1 LAVSS
6 DRRYKISS
14 KMARSPLLCPE
25 GERGGE
31 NRSADFARA
40 NKQAGKMLLNIVG
53 LRQRAISGVMSAL
66 AVMSVVPIAFAGDC
80 KSSKDALGTARV
92 VALDPAGLPQVGTLQ
107 YPQTVPLKNHEVVLT
122 FDDGPAPSSTPE
134 VLDALAAQCVKANFF
149 VVGEHARAAPEL
161 VRREFDEGHT
171 VGTHSQTHAD
181 LAKLSLA
188 DAQNEVQDGIESA
201 NFALKPSATAAPFFR
216 APYLST
222 TPSIDNYLAKA
233 GLMLWSIDVDPE
245 DWRPLT
251 PDEVVSRI
259 MTRLELKGSGIIL
272 MHDVQSHTAAAIS
285 QLLHELKTRDYNVVH
300 VIYGSAKEAAAL
312 PQ

>member
-1 LAVSS
+1 MPLNMAV
-6 DRRYKISS
+6 
-14 KMARSPLLCPE
+14 P
-25 GERGGE
+25 
-31 NRSADFARA
+31 
-40 NKQAGKMLLNIVG
+40 
-53 LRQRAISGVMSAL
+53 RQRAISAVMSAF
-66 AVMSVVPIAFAGDC
+66 AVMAVAPVAFAGDC
-80 KSSKDALGTARV
+80 EGNKDALGTARV
-92 VALDPAGLPQVGTLQ
+92 MALDPAGLPQVGTVQ
-107 YPQTVPLKNHEVVLT
+107 YPQTVPLRDHEVVLT

-188 DAQNEVQDGIESA
+188 DAQREVQDGIESA
-201 NFALKPSATAAPFFR
+201 NFALKPSAMAAPFFR

-222 TPSIDNYLAKA
+222 TPSIENYLAKA

-245 DWRPLT
+245 DWRPLI
-251 PDEVVSRI
+251 PGEVVSRI
-259 MTRLELKGSGIIL
+259 ISRLEQRGSGIIL
-272 MHDVQSHTAAAIS
+272 MHDVQSHTAAAIP
-285 QLLHELKTRDYNVVH
+285 QLLHELKMRDYSVVH
-300 VIYGSAKEAAAL
+300 VVYGSAREATAH

>member
-1 LAVSS
+1 
-6 DRRYKISS
+6 
-14 KMARSPLLCPE
+14 
-25 GERGGE
+25 
-31 NRSADFARA
+31 
-40 NKQAGKMLLNIVG
+40 MLLNIVE
-53 LRQRAISGVMSAL
+53 LQRRAIGAVASSL
-66 AVMSVVPIAFAGDC
+66 AVMGVVSVAFAGDC
-80 KSSKDALGTARV
+80 KGVKDALGTARV
-92 VALDPAGLPQVGTLQ
+92 MALDPAVLPQVGTVQ
-107 YPQTVPLKNHEVVLT
+107 YLQTVPLRDHEVVLT

-134 VLDALAAQCVKANFF
+134 VLDGLAAQCVKANFF

-161 VRREFDEGHT
+161 IRREADEGHT

-188 DAQNEVQDGIESA
+188 DAQKEIQAGIESA

-222 TPSIDNYLAKA
+222 TPSIENYLAKA

-251 PDEVVSRI
+251 PDDVVSRI
-259 MTRLELKGSGIIL
+259 ISRLEQRGSGVIL
-272 MHDVQSHTAAAIS
+272 MHDVQPHTAAAIP
-285 QLLHELKTRDYNVVH
+285 QLLHELKMRDYTVVH
-300 VIYGSAKEAAAL
+300 VVYGSAKEAAAH